1 MSEFLRALAFCLISL
16 NWLLIIAFGYPASF
30 LLPGEHWPYIK
41 TAFKA
46 ALAVNAAA
54 VILFAAY
61 WAAFGKPTFL
71 K

>member
-1 MSEFLRALAFCLISL
+1 MNEFLRALGLCLTCL
-16 NWLLIIAFGYPASF
+16 NWLLIIAFGYPATF

-41 TAFKA
+41 IATKA

-61 WAAFGKPTFL
+61 WAAFGKPSFL